1 MPAKGMTR
9 RQSSSDRASDIVME
23 RPPQKGGLFPQK
35 KGGDA
40 GGFVAASGRAFAAP
54 QRALASGRRCANSAH
69 DFYFYQ

>member
-35 KGGDA
+35 GGLF
-40 GGFVAASGRAFAAP
+40 G
-54 QRALASGRRCANSAH
+54 NSSQL
-69 DFYFYQ
+69 FGICGNKVTEMS

>member
-1 MPAKGMTR
+1 MPGQGMTR

-35 KGGDA
+35 GGDA

-54 QRALASGRRCANSAH
+54 QRALASGRRRAQ
-69 DFYFYQ
+69 FGP